1 MCVAMCVATCVA
13 TSTAVSTARRRLCFP
28 PVPAKSGAARTA
40 EKPGKRSD
48 PVASDVLPCGF
59 SSLQFWEHLAELLT
73 GYPSG
78 FQTQHLLTPQSNI
91 TSAQDSR
98 YSFASLALRK

>member
-1 MCVAMCVATCVA
+1 MCAAMSAA
-13 TSTAVSTARRRLCFP
+13 TSAARRRLQFP
-28 PVPAKSGAARTA
+28 PVTTESGAARTA
-40 EKPGKRSD
+40 EEPGKRSD

>member
-1 MCVAMCVATCVA
+1 VAMCLVMCVAM
-13 TSTAVSTARRRLCFP
+13 STAASAARRRLCFP
-28 PVPAKSGAARTA
+28 PVTAKSGAAQTA
-40 EKPGKRSD
+40 EEPGKRSD
-48 PVASDVLPCGF
+48 PLASGVLRCGF

-98 YSFASLALRK
+98 YSFASL